1 MCKVAGIRGY
11 EYSGL
16 AFAVMKIRLARS
28 YDDDGGHDGVLVEI
42 VHGNRSMTIVHRR
55 EVLGATRFP
64 PTCPALG
71 GRKLGGRGNWK
82 AWKLRCVCSIDRIF
96 APLWRSIIEE
106 CGFFRPKR
114 FLLIS
119 HDRAVIENIS
129 AAREVTNERML

>member
-71 GRKLGGRGNWK
+71 GRKLGGEEIGRLGSYD
-82 AWKLRCVCSIDRIF
+82 AFVPSIEFCPSYGGASSR
-96 APLWRSIIEE
+96 
-106 CGFFRPKR
+106 
-114 FLLIS
+114 
-119 HDRAVIENIS
+119 N
-129 AAREVTNERML
+129 AAFSGRRDSS

>member
-96 APLWRSIIEE
+96 APLMEE
-106 CGFFRPKR
+106 HHRGMRLFPKR

-129 AAREVTNERML
+129 AAREVINERML

>member
-82 AWKLRCVCSIDRIF
+82 AWKLRCVCSMRIDRIF
-96 APLWRSIIEE
+96 VPLMEEHHRGMRLFPAEEIPPDFSRSSGYREYF
-106 CGFFRPKR
+106 C
-114 FLLIS
+114 
-119 HDRAVIENIS
+119 RA
-129 AAREVTNERML
+129 